1 MPGTIGNQ
9 NARRAKELR
18 DALNYAL
25 NNFEN
30 SAVKKGQALRAIGN
44 KLVEMG
50 LDGNLAAIKEIG
62 DRIDGKPAQTTI
74 VEADDNRE
82 IEDFSIDELKQ
93 ILSDYRR
100 EEAIEAKKKE
110 HTNGINTH

>member
-1 MPGTIGNQ
+1 MSAPVGNQ

-74 VEADDNRE
+74 IEDDNRE
-82 IEDFSIDELKQ
+82 LKGPH
-93 ILSDYRR
+93 LPSLRGHARGRR
-100 EEAIEAKKKE
+100 GAA
-110 HTNGINTH
+110 G

>member
-1 MPGTIGNQ
+1 MESTMPGTIGNQ

-74 VEADDNRE
+74 
-82 IEDFSIDELKQ
+82 IEDDKRTVEEYNIDELQ
-93 ILSDYRR
+93 QMLSDYRR
-100 EEAIEAKKKE
+100 EDAIEAKKKE
-110 HTNGINTH
+110 QTNGN

>member
-1 MPGTIGNQ
+1 MSAPVGNQ

-30 SAVKKGQALRAIGN
+30 SAVKKGQALRALGN

-74 VEADDNRE
+74 IEEDNRDV
-82 IEDFSIDELKQ
+82 EDFTIDELKQ
-93 ILSDYRR
+93 ILSDYRN
-100 EEAIEAKKKE
+100 EEAIADKKKE
-110 HTNGINTH
+110 H

>member
-30 SAVKKGQALRAIGN
+30 SAIKKGQALRAIGG

-74 VEADDNRE
+74 IEDDNRD
-82 IEDFSIDELKQ
+82 IEDFNIDELKQ
-93 ILSDYRR
+93 MLSDLRSAD
-100 EEAIEAKKKE
+100 AIEAKKKE
-110 HTNGINTH
+110 HTNGN

>member
-1 MPGTIGNQ
+1 MSAPVGNQ
-9 NARRAKELR
+9 SARRAKELR

-30 SAVKKGQALRAIGN
+30 SAVKKGQALRAIGR
-44 KLVEMG
+44 KLVEMA

-74 VEADDNRE
+74 IEDDNRD
-82 IEDFSIDELKQ
+82 IEDFNIDELKQ
-93 ILSDYRR
+93 MLSDSLR
-100 EEAIEAKKKE
+100 ED
-110 HTNGINTH
+110 GIKRH

>member
-30 SAVKKGQALRAIGN
+30 SAVKKGQALREIGR
-44 KLVEMG
+44 KLVKMA
-50 LDGNLAAIKEIG
+50 LAGNLAAIKEIG

-74 VEADDNRE
+74 IEDDNRD
-82 IEDFSIDELKQ
+82 IEDFNIDELQ
-93 ILSDYRR
+93 QMLSDSLR
-100 EEAIEAKKKE
+100 E
-110 HTNGINTH
+110 NGIKRH

>member
-1 MPGTIGNQ
+1 MSAPVGNQ

-30 SAVKKGQALRAIGN
+30 SAVKKGQALREIGR

-50 LDGNLAAIKEIG
+50 LAGNLAAIKEIG

-74 VEADDNRE
+74 IEEDNRE
-82 IEDFSIDELKQ
+82 IEEYNIDELQKL
-93 ILSDYRR
+93 LSDSLR
-100 EEAIEAKKKE
+100 EDAIEAKKKDQA
-110 HTNGINTH
+110 NGINAH

>member
-18 DALNYAL
+18 DALNYVL

-30 SAVKKGQALRAIGN
+30 SAVKKGQALRKIGR
-44 KLVEMG
+44 KLVKMG
-50 LDGNLAAIKEIG
+50 LAGNLAAIKEIG

-74 VEADDNRE
+74 LQDDNRQDV
-82 IEDFSIDELKQ
+82 EDYNIDELKQ
-93 ILSDYRR
+93 ILTDLRSAD
-100 EEAIEAKKKE
+100 AIEAKKKE
-110 HTNGINTH
+110 H

>member
-30 SAVKKGQALRAIGN
+30 SAIKKGQALREIGR
-44 KLVEMG
+44 KLVEMA

-74 VEADDNRE
+74 LQDDNRQDV
-82 IEDFSIDELKQ
+82 EDYNIDELQQ
-93 ILSDYRR
+93 ILSDSLR
-100 EEAIEAKKKE
+100 ED
-110 HTNGINTH
+110 GIKRH